1 MALSPVHASNIHLDQ
16 HVEKQEGEGVGTSKL
31 IYRDGLKVHQYCVA
45 LAWAECFRDQRPQSV
60 FVSIESATRSTYL
73 NYTFVSF
80 RVRKQSSNA
89 TNIGHSSLD
98 LGISLSPFV
107 YELFLMR
114 KSSHCATNYA
124 ALLTVT
130 GNCMPRLSPTVY
142 GFVR

>member
-1 MALSPVHASNIHLDQ
+1 MSRN
-16 HVEKQEGEGVGTSKL
+16 KRGEGVGTSKL

-107 YELFLMR
+107 YELFFNEEKQSLCNKLCGTPNCDWKMY
-114 KSSHCATNYA
+114 ATF
-124 ALLTVT
+124 VT
-130 GNCMPRLSPTVY
+130 HRL
-142 GFVR
+142 RLC